1 MVPGIKYYRGNT
13 RRALLLLLAV
23 LAVFLTAIHL
33 VAQPSSITFDRISVE
48 QGLPSPYVTTI
59 YQDSRGFIW
68 FGTDAGLCRYDGL
81 EVKIFKNSPADTA
94 SLAGNGI
101 WSLCQDGKD
110 VLWVG
115 TYDGGLNRLDLRTE
129 QIKRFNSHPSAPEI
143 IRSFPIKA
151 LMVDQRGMLWIGT
164 FGGGI
169 AIYDPAQDSF
179 SMMTHE
185 PSNSNSLADN
195 VVFSIIEDKSGT
207 IWIGTSN
214 GLSRFNPQGSRFTN
228 YRNETRNP
236 ASLSNNVVVIVFQD
250 AAGTIWAGTKEG
262 LNRLDSAS
270 GTFEQF
276 LNHPDHPTS
285 LSFNQVYA
293 VGEHRSAGTA
303 SLWVG
308 TAGGGL
314 NLFDHKTKR
323 FRHVKNRIDDRTSLS
338 DDNITSFFTD
348 RTGTLWIG
356 TIQGGANKINT
367 EKKSV
372 KHLRYNPN
380 RPEGITKGA
389 VYALA
394 EDNNGHIWIG
404 MLVGGINRYNKL
416 TGEVTKYQQ
425 GPASGLASNDVTAL
439 AVDAGGTLWA
449 GTYGAGLY
457 RLEQHSGRFI
467 PYLHRPGDDASLTS
481 NDVDELYV
489 DRRGN
494 LWVGTHGGLSRFDRS
509 RDAFVQYRPNPA
521 KAGSLNHE
529 RVTVIRSSR
538 DGKVYVGTEGGGLNI
553 LDPAN
558 GTFSAFKFTPG
569 DTTSLSNDL
578 VYALHEDRGG
588 TIWVGTSNG
597 LNRFD
602 RQTGTFRRY
611 FVRHGLASDYIKGI
625 LEDKRGNLWL
635 VTARNISRFG
645 PEREQFVN
653 FDNTDGL
660 LNIGFND
667 ASLKSR
673 NGEFYIGGSEGVDI
687 FHPDSLSENLHVP
700 EIVLTDFTVY
710 NNPHILPQ
718 VISFTKEIPNL
729 SWNQNFF
736 SISFVALDYASP
748 GKNLYAYTL
757 QREDDPDWISSGT
770 TRFANFTNLDH
781 GTYIFRAMGSNNN
794 GVWNRVGTTL
804 RITIRPPF
812 WKEPW
817 FIVMSVLAV
826 IGMLALAYN
835 YRVSQLLKIERL
847 RVRIASDLHDDVG
860 SSLSAIALM
869 TEMVSRKLPETSSER
884 KQLSGAVVATRNTA
898 DALRDIVW
906 LINPEHEKM
915 DDMLLRMKDAA
926 AKLLMNIDH
935 SFTSDENGLD
945 NVLDMEFRRNA
956 ILIYKEILNNTLRHS
971 QATKVEIHVS
981 MSNGTF
987 LLRVKDNGKGFD
999 QNTVKRG
1006 HGLNNLRAR
1015 TKKIGG
1021 TLNINSTPGQGTTT
1035 ELVAKIP

>member
-1 MVPGIKYYRGNT
+1 MFPRKVHYRGHT
-13 RRALLLLLAV
+13 RRALLLHIAPLAIF
-23 LAVFLTAIHL
+23 LVFHRLG
-33 VAQPSSITFDRISVE
+33 AQPSTVSFDRISVE
-48 QGLPSPYVTTI
+48 QGLPSPYVTSI
-59 YQDSRGFIW
+59 YQDSKGFIW

-101 WSLCQDGKD
+101 WSLCQDAND

-115 TYDGGLNRLDLRTE
+115 TYDGGLNKLDLRSE
-129 QIKRFNSHPSAPEI
+129 QITRINRHPSAPVAI
-143 IRSFPIKA
+143 TSFPIKA
-151 LMVDQRGMLWIGT
+151 LMVDRKGTLWIGT

-169 AIYDPAQDSF
+169 ALYDTKRETFRMITHDS
-179 SMMTHE
+179 SDQT
-185 PSNSNSLADN
+185 SLADN
-195 VVFSIIEDKSGT
+195 VVFHILEGRSGEV
-207 IWIGTSN
+207 WVGTAG
-214 GLSRFNPQGSRFTN
+214 GLSRFDPTTGRF
-228 YRNETRNP
+228 RNFRHDARNP
-236 ASLSNNVVVIVFQD
+236 SSISNNVVVIVHED
-250 AAGTIWAGTKEG
+250 AAGRLWVGTKDG
-262 LNRLDSAS
+262 LNRLDPGAEV
-270 GTFEQF
+270 FKRYAH
-276 LNHPDHPTS
+276 NPNRPAS

-293 VGEHRSAGTA
+293 IGEHRAGGA
-303 SLWVG
+303 SLLWIG

-314 NLFDHKTKR
+314 NLYDEKTDGFLR
-323 FRHVKNRIDDRTSLS
+323 VKNRVDDRTSLS
-338 DDNITSFFTD
+338 DDNITSCFTD

-372 KHLRYNPN
+372 RHLRYNPN
-380 RPEGITKGA
+380 KPGGIAKGA

-394 EDNNGHIWIG
+394 EDRAGHVWIG
-404 MLVGGINRYNKL
+404 MLVGGISRFNKL
-416 TGEVTKYQQ
+416 TGEITRFMQ
-425 GPASGLASNDVTAL
+425 GTATGLGSNDVTAL
-439 AVDAGGTLWA
+439 AVGRDGTVWA

-457 RLEQHSGRFI
+457 RFEKATQRFI
-467 PYLHRPGDDASLTS
+467 AYRHQPGDASSLS
-481 NDVDELYV
+481 SDDIDELYV
-489 DRRGN
+489 DGKGT
-494 LWVGTHGGLSRFDRS
+494 LWIGTHGGLNRYDSA
-509 RDAFVQYRPNPA
+509 RDAFVRYLPEPA
-521 KAGSLNHE
+521 KSGSLNHE
-529 RVTVIRSSR
+529 RVTVIRSSG
-538 DGKVYVGTEGGGLNI
+538 DGKIYIGTEGGGLNV
-553 LDPAN
+553 LDPS
-558 GTFSAFKFTPG
+558 GTFSAFKFSG
-569 DTTSLSNDL
+569 SDTTSLSNDL
-578 VYALHEDRGG
+578 VYALHEDKTG
-588 TIWVGTSNG
+588 TVWVGTSNG
-597 LNRFD
+597 LNKFD
-602 RQTGTFRRY
+602 KRTGTFRRY

-625 LEDKRGNLWL
+625 LEDEQRNLWL
-635 VTARNISRFG
+635 VTARTVSRFS
-645 PEREQFVN
+645 PKLEQFVN

-660 LNIGFND
+660 INVGFND
-667 ASLKSR
+667 ASLKAVT
-673 NGEFYIGGSEGVDI
+673 GEFYVGGSEGVDI
-687 FHPDSLSENLHVP
+687 FHPDSLTENRHVP

-718 VISFTKEIPNL
+718 VISFTNEIPNL

-748 GKNLYAYTL
+748 AKNLYSYTL
-757 QREDDPDWISSGT
+757 QREDDPEWLSSGT

-794 GVWNRVGTTL
+794 GVWNREGASL

-817 FIVMSVLAV
+817 FIVLVILAV
-826 IGMLALAYN
+826 IGILALAYN

-869 TEMVSRKLPETSSER
+869 TEMVSRKLPAASSER

-906 LINPEHEKM
+906 LINPEHEKL

-935 SFTSDENGLD
+935 TFTSDVNGID

-971 QATKVEIHVS
+971 QATKVEINVS
-981 MSNGTF
+981 ITNSTF
-987 LLRVKDNGKGFD
+987 RLRVTDNGKGFD
-999 QNTVKRG
+999 ETTVKRG

-1015 TKKIGG
+1015 TQKIGG
-1021 TLNINSTPGQGTTT
+1021 TLTIHSTPGTGTTT
-1035 ELVAKIP
+1035 ELSARIP